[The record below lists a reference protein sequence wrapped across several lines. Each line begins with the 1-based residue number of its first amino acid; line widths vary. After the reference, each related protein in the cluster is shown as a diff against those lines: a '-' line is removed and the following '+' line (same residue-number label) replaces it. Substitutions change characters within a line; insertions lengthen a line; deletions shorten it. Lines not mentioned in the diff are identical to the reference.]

1 MSKVRLS
8 QRVQQLP
15 QYVFVGLAE
24 KKRQALE
31 TGKRV
36 IDLSIGDPDLPT
48 PEIVVEALKQA
59 AEDKKHHC
67 YPPGVGY
74 REFREAAVRF
84 YQRRFGVELDPQ
96 TEVISVI
103 GTKEGLAHLPL
114 VLIDPGDVALVP
126 EPAYPVYAASVMLA
140 GGKVVR
146 IPLSAETQFL
156 PDLEQISPQ
165 VLKEAKI
172 LYLNYPNNPSGA
184 QATPEFFASACEL
197 ARHYGFI
204 ICHDAAYADVYF
216 TKTPPPSILA
226 IPLAK
231 EVAIEFYSL
240 SKTFNMTGWRIGFVA
255 GNRQI
260 IEALGRLKGYLDS
273 GIFGAVQ
280 YAGITALDNYEL
292 LQPEIMRI
300 YRERREILV
309 RAFRQIGWQTVDYG
323 ATYYC
328 WVKCPSGINSV
339 EFSLRL
345 LENCGIVATPGVA
358 FGSAGEGY
366 IRFSI
371 TAPTEEIYEATRLLQ
386 GKAEETLQG
395 VLKSGK
401 NL

>member
-1 MSKVRLS
+1 MNQEKLS

-15 QYVFVGLAE
+15 KYVFVGLAE
-24 KKRQALE
+24 KKRQALDA
-31 TGKRV
+31 GKRV

-48 PEIVVEALKQA
+48 PKIIVEALKQA
-59 AEDKKHHC
+59 VEDKRHHC
-67 YPPGVGY
+67 YPPGIGY
-74 REFREAAVRF
+74 REFREAAARF

-114 VLIDPGDVALVP
+114 ILIDPGDVALVP
-126 EPAYPVYAASVMLA
+126 EPAYPVYSASVMLA
-140 GGKVVR
+140 GGKVVTL
-146 IPLSAETQFL
+146 PLSADTQFL
-156 PDLEQISPQ
+156 PALEQIPPQ
-165 VLKEAKI
+165 TLKQAKI

-184 QATPEFFASACEL
+184 LATQEFFSYACDQ

-216 TKTPPPSILA
+216 NTTPPPSILA
-226 IPLAK
+226 IPGAK

-280 YAGITALDNYEL
+280 VAGITALDNYERL
-292 LQPEIMRI
+292 HPEIMKT
-300 YRERREILV
+300 YKERREILV
-309 RAFRQIGWQTVDYG
+309 RAIRQIGWQMVDYG

-328 WVKCPSGINSV
+328 WVKCPAGI
-339 EFSLRL
+339 
-345 LENCGIVATPGVA
+345 
-358 FGSAGEGY
+358 
-366 IRFSI
+366 
-371 TAPTEEIYEATRLLQ
+371 
-386 GKAEETLQG
+386 
-395 VLKSGK
+395 
-401 NL
+401 